1 MENKQPAKRKIK
13 IKFRTKV
20 KAKKPWSMTKKIVM
34 GVAGALAVALVVLI
48 ISYVSAL
55 ANPAS
60 AFKPEDFAIP
70 VTAAPIVIDTAP
82 APEPTPTPEPGTTR
96 PPPTPTPTIDPNAQL
111 AADADMSLLQNRLN
125 ILLLGLDESR
135 ERADWGSFRTDT
147 MILLS
152 INFETNDVDMISV
165 PRDSYVKIYGK
176 EGRAKVNSAFSAGGG
191 KDKKGFEYAMKT
203 ISGIF
208 GDIPLNYYI
217 GFNMQ
222 MVKDVV
228 DAMGGVDYEVDIEV
242 RMNGRE
248 LNPGMQHLDGQGVL
262 DYSRQRKGS
271 SDVARVDR
279 QQRILMAIFKQMLD
293 TKQFGNIPSIFQAVE
308 SNMSTNLDFRQ
319 ISALA
324 LFASGIG
331 LDNIERHLLEGDFLN
346 MRKTSYWGVSEYKK
360 QQLIKEIFGI
370 SYHIDSSG
378 DVSAIKRELEE
389 QRALISSELNLAM
402 SLKGKCDALVSN
414 YSSYL
419 TPDEIAQLEA
429 ASEACQEAYD
439 MEEKEDLDVA
449 NAYAAQVYNS
459 IAPRL
464 GMTDTVQPAD
474 PNVITDPNAQPV
486 NPVNPADPNA
496 QPVNPVGP
504 DPVNPVDPF
513 NPVYPA
519 DPNNPVQETPIPV
532 LPPQEATP
540 PPFGFAPIM

>member
-1 MENKQPAKRKIK
+1 
-13 IKFRTKV
+13 
-20 KAKKPWSMTKKIVM
+20 
-34 GVAGALAVALVVLI
+34 
-48 ISYVSAL
+48 
-55 ANPAS
+55 
-60 AFKPEDFAIP
+60 
-70 VTAAPIVIDTAP
+70 
-82 APEPTPTPEPGTTR
+82 
-96 PPPTPTPTIDPNAQL
+96 
-111 AADADMSLLQNRLN
+111 MSLLQNRLN

-165 PRDSYVKIYGK
+165 PRDSYVKIYGQ

-262 DYSRQRKGS
+262 DYARQRKGS

-293 TKQFGNIPSIFQAVE
+293 TKQFGNIPSIFTAVE
-308 SNMSTNLDFRQ
+308 SNMNTNLDFRQ

-324 LFASGIG
+324 LFASSIG
-331 LDNIERHLLEGDFLN
+331 LDNIERHLLEGDFLD

-370 SYHIDSSG
+370 NYHIDSSG
-378 DVSAIKRELEE
+378 DVTAIKRELEA
-389 QRALISSELNLAM
+389 QRQLISGELNLAL
-402 SLKGKCDALVSN
+402 SLKQKCEALVSS
-414 YSSYL
+414 YSTYL
-419 TPDEIAQLEA
+419 TPDEISQLEYA
-429 ASEACQEAYD
+429 AEACQEAYD
-439 MEEKEDLDVA
+439 MEEKEDLDIA

-464 GMTDTVQPAD
+464 GMTDTVQP
-474 PNVITDPNAQPV
+474 PQPSDPNAVAPVDPNAGSDPNAPAV
-486 NPVNPADPNA
+486 NPVNPADPM
-496 QPVNPVGP
+496 
-504 DPVNPVDPF
+504 NPVDP
-513 NPVYPA
+513 
-519 DPNNPVQETPIPV
+519 NNPPAQETPIPV
-532 LPPQEATP
+532 LPGEATP
-540 PPFGFAPIM
+540 PPIMFQPIM